1 MQSRQAVTLVHPC
14 QPQVCIHTTH
24 ARSHKL
30 SHGVCAGFMLS
41 HTQVIDLTR
50 QQEVTK
56 QSENKA
62 KEAEFRAQAA
72 AQAKVRGGGT
82 LAAAVYHSLVCLL

>member
-1 MQSRQAVTLVHPC
+1 MPYHTDSLMVSAAFHAVSL
-14 QPQVCIHTTH
+14 
-24 ARSHKL
+24 
-30 SHGVCAGFMLS
+30 
-41 HTQVIDLTR
+41 TQVIDLTR

-72 AQAKVRGGGT
+72 AQAKVSEGT
-82 LAAAVYHSLVCLL
+82 LWLLP